1 VAFEDAK
8 LGVMEQA
15 VEGGAGEERIVEE
28 RRPFLERAVRR
39 DDQRAAR
46 PRSTCAPKRA
56 AMSL

>member
-39 DDQRAAR
+39 DDRAAR